1 MGHKKTIY
9 VIFEKIISNRKLLNG
24 VLLALTKFILDIT
37 WAQPK
42 YFLSCKKVFTLT
54 VTYKIV
60 INHIEYTVKY
70 ECTKLRYRGS
80 LIHLGA

>member
-9 VIFEKIISNRKLLNG
+9 VILNC
-24 VLLALTKFILDIT
+24 VLLALTKITLDIT

-42 YFLSCKKVFTLT
+42 YFLSYKKVFTLT
-54 VTYKIV
+54 YKIIV

-70 ECTKLRYRGS
+70 ECTKLRFMGDFM
-80 LIHLGA
+80 HLGA